1 MLAVFYVRSRE
12 ASKAASREGTLP
24 REVPRVLPYQGAMTF
39 RPHGDVVGRY
49 ECNQRR
55 CCREFPAGLRLGPR
69 QKRRFGRAERFIPGD
84 RAR

>member
-1 MLAVFYVRSRE
+1 MRVAALQQSMLAVFYVRSRE

-49 ECNQRR
+49 
-55 CCREFPAGLRLGPR
+55 G
-69 QKRRFGRAERFIPGD
+69 AERSILGD
-84 RAR
+84 RRGEDTIHRVFRVSA